1 MSEVLPQEVQEVE
14 DKGVKGE
21 GLRVLE
27 LQEVLVLFL
36 KEASDQKDQNEGA
49 HTSFPGLVQVLIA

>member
-1 MSEVLPQEVQEVE
+1 MSEVFSQEVEEVE

-49 HTSFPGLVQVLIA
+49 HTAFPGLVQVLIA